1 MVEVLEVKMIELIKG
16 LIYIE
21 IGADSVLFNAKWL
34 LVVVVVLA
42 QMYLIKRA
50 IRSFRKVK

>member
-1 MVEVLEVKMIELIKG
+1 MIELIKG

-21 IGADSVLFNAKWL
+21 IGADSVLFNIKWL
-34 LVVVVVLA
+34 LVLVIVLA

-50 IRSFRKVK
+50 LRSFRRAK

>member
-1 MVEVLEVKMIELIKG
+1 MIELIKG

-21 IGADSVLFNAKWL
+21 IGAESVLFNCKWM
-34 LVVVVVLA
+34 LVLILVLA

-50 IRSFRKVK
+50 LRSFRRVK